1 MARKLTSLLLLAL
14 LAAAFPAAAQEKA
27 VYKLGLILADDSKR
41 NGIEV
46 LGAATD
52 AFVAA
57 HRFNMVERKK
67 LDAVFTEK
75 DLQEFIGGKVNNK
88 LSDVLGLDLLGIVDF
103 TVDTKQKPGEQPE
116 ITWIIDVRMVDVK
129 TSAIVTTITSE
140 RPSLLPA
147 STTREAG
154 KLLFESI
161 REAFPP
167 MGFVVQINGKEVI
180 VDLGSDTGLKKGDP
194 LEVVQE
200 GEQII
205 HPVTGAILD
214 SPMKVIGE
222 LKVASASP
230 QLSTCKIKK
239 MQGELRL
246 GSKVRLQAKST
257 VIYEWLQ
264 KIPVIKN
271 QIKKKEKEIKE

>member
-1 MARKLTSLLLLAL
+1 
-14 LAAAFPAAAQEKA
+14 
-27 VYKLGLILADDSKR
+27 
-41 NGIEV
+41 
-46 LGAATD
+46 
-52 AFVAA
+52 
-57 HRFNMVERKK
+57 
-67 LDAVFTEK
+67 
-75 DLQEFIGGKVNNK
+75 
-88 LSDVLGLDLLGIVDF
+88 
-103 TVDTKQKPGEQPE
+103 
-116 ITWIIDVRMVDVK
+116 MVDVK